1 MKLIADEN
9 IDRAIVLQL
18 RANGHDVSWICELSP
33 SVSDEVVLE
42 QAILLGAILV
52 TEDKDFGE
60 LVYRRKLAHLGVI
73 LLRLE
78 GLDNASKAQTLA
90 DVFRD
95 YSEQLSGAFTVVM
108 PDSVRLRPGRI

>member
-9 IDRAIVLQL
+9 VDRAIVLQL
-18 RANGHDVSWICELSP
+18 RADGHDVSWISELSP
-33 SVSDEVVLE
+33 NVSDEVVLE
-42 QAILLGAILV
+42 QAIHLGAILV

-78 GLDNASKAQTLA
+78 GLDNLTKAHTISDLL
-90 DVFRD
+90 RD
-95 YSEQLSGAFTVVM
+95 YSDQLPGAFTVVM
-108 PDSVRLRPGRI
+108 PDSVRVRPGRF

>member
-18 RANGHDVSWICELSP
+18 RADGHEVSWICEISP

-42 QAILLGAILV
+42 QAILLGAVLI

-78 GLDNASKAQTLA
+78 GLDSTSKAQLLS
-90 DVFRD
+90 DLIRD
-95 YSEQLSGAFTVVM
+95 NSDQLPGAFTVVM